1 MQRFGAADIRL
12 EDRLMKIS
20 IRTAI
25 GLILGAAGAIYF
37 LKLARP
43 AGWFDVVIAIIIA
56 VAIVVI
62 VKRFQGFK

>member
-1 MQRFGAADIRL
+1 
-12 EDRLMKIS
+12 MKIS

-56 VAIVVI
+56 VAIVII